1 MMPDLTCLSR
11 SLSFHLNHDI
21 FHFRHIFRIEVKWL
35 ELAPFF
41 SLKIFSCWTQFR
53 ALVVYGVGN
62 IGKFSFY
69 EIKKNYWRQLDW
81 KMRGVAA
88 TNHQMCNTFEG
99 LRKKC
104 LF

>member
-1 MMPDLTCLSR
+1 MVLAILE
-11 SLSFHLNHDI
+11 SF
-21 FHFRHIFRIEVKWL
+21 
-35 ELAPFF
+35 PFMK
-41 SLKIFSCWTQFR
+41 SK
-53 ALVVYGVGN
+53 
-62 IGKFSFY
+62 
-69 EIKKNYWRQLDW
+69 EKNYWRQLDW

>member
-1 MMPDLTCLSR
+1 M
-11 SLSFHLNHDI
+11 
-21 FHFRHIFRIEVKWL
+21 
-35 ELAPFF
+35 
-41 SLKIFSCWTQFR
+41 
-53 ALVVYGVGN
+53 VYGVGN

-104 LF
+104 LFQWQGGSLLGYRERSKMTPNQRRVLS